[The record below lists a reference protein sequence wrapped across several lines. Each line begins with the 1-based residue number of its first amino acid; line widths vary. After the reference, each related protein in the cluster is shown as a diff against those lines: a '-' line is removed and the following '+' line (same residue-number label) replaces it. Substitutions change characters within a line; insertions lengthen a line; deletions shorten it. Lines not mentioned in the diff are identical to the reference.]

1 MQMVIALTETVD
13 MELESSLKRYRFLI
27 SLEKRFW

>member
-27 SLEKRFW
+27 SLEERFW